1 MIYHRTSTRMAIIKG
16 TDKYWQRC
24 GETNPYILLV
34 FLKKLNLPYNPAVP
48 FPGIYSREMKMH
60 IHTKTVAWTF
70 IAALSKIAP
79 PQNGPGQVA
88 QLVEHQF
95 APKNSRWICNQGTYL
110 CCHSIPCLGCIWEAT
125 DQLEF
130 VSHLDVS
137 LFLLHPSSLSK
148 IKEHVL
154 EWGGGQEEAASATKN
169 WELKC
174 PSTGTE

>member
-79 PQNGPGQVA
+79 PPKWPWTGSSAGWASIRTKKFQVDL
-88 QLVEHQF
+88 QSGHIPMLPFNPLSRLHMGGNWPIGVCFSLGCFSLSF
-95 APKNSRWICNQGTYL
+95 APFL
-110 CCHSIPCLGCIWEAT
+110 
-125 DQLEF
+125 
-130 VSHLDVS
+130 S
-137 LFLLHPSSLSK
+137 L
-148 IKEHVL
+148 
-154 EWGGGQEEAASATKN
+154 
-169 WELKC
+169 
-174 PSTGTE
+174 